1 MIKIY
6 LILFCFHCRKTCVHS
21 HFSNR
26 GCVLFA
32 RSSNNTVSVCNN
44 IFFLLLLCNNV
55 LFIVLVFI
63 KLRSY
68 LHCYMKQICV
78 HNVFSWFGLCSIL
91 MMYACMSYYS
101 IKNAFSLK
109 SFKLIF
115 KIDKN
120 KIFRNVE
127 RHFCTACFVLQ
138 RNFTTD

>member
-1 MIKIY
+1 MF
-6 LILFCFHCRKTCVHS
+6 L
-21 HFSNR
+21 
-26 GCVLFA
+26 
-32 RSSNNTVSVCNN
+32 
-44 IFFLLLLCNNV
+44 LLLLCNNV

-68 LHCYMKQICV
+68 LHCYMKQMCV

-120 KIFRNVE
+120 KIFRTVG
-127 RHFCTACFVLQ
+127 RHFLHGLIRFAKKFY
-138 RNFTTD
+138 N